1 MTITRDLAAFL
12 TNAETSDL
20 SDQSLDHGAMLI
32 ASTIASA
39 AAGTDIRSAVIIRDL
54 ARERG
59 GRADATVWFDA
70 GPKLPVV
77 SAARANALMSDAAA
91 SDDSDLR
98 NITHMGTPLTAA
110 SLATAELTGAN
121 GAEVLTAI
129 VLGYGAAG
137 RIGASI
143 TPEFRKRGFHACVVA
158 IFSSAVATGRLL
170 KLDANQMTHAIALS
184 ATSIGGLI
192 AAADTSISRE
202 YHAGL
207 ATMLGIE
214 AAQAAQRGYTGEPEI
229 LEMPTGFCAIYGG
242 TSGADIIENMGQ
254 DWDIVTDLAIKLA
267 PGGHFY
273 HAMAEAAG
281 NAARIGDI
289 APDNIASITLSRPNT
304 TELSGVLHPET
315 LIDMAHSAAYFIA
328 AGAVDRDFSWAHAT
342 PEKIADPVIHRVIDK
357 IRVGAPPTENISAYR
372 QGATVTIETIDG
384 RSVTETVLAPNGAG
398 YRGIDWVDINA
409 KYHALAP
416 TAMTGERVESS
427 LSVIRNFKNLSNVSE
442 LTRTLS

>member
-129 VLGYGAAG
+129 VLGYEAAG

-229 LEMPTGFCAIYGG
+229 LEMPTGFCATYGG